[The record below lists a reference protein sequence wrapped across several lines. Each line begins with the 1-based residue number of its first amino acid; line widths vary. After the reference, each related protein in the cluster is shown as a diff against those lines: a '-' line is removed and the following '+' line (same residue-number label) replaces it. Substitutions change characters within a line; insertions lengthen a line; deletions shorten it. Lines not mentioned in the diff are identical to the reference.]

1 MMRQVRDGDALTKT
15 AQQAKKAAT
24 SQVVATRPSSAGGA
38 GGGQVV
44 KHTRG
49 QVPDY
54 ILHRKE
60 QQRLL
65 QVREEQEKARR
76 ALVPDG
82 FRLVSQEER
91 VEAEQASEALRA
103 RERTWGAGW
112 VGVPRSRWV

>member
-1 MMRQVRDGDALTKT
+1 MTRQVRDGDALTKT
-15 AQQAKKAAT
+15 AQQAKKAAA
-24 SQVVATRPSSAGGA
+24 SQMVATRPSSVGGA
-38 GGGQVV
+38 GGGQLV

-60 QQRLL
+60 QQRRL

-103 RERTWGAGW
+103 RERAWGAG
-112 VGVPRSRWV
+112 